1 MILSWH
7 DSVLCAGTKS
17 LTEWLGLQ
25 GRRYTA
31 DALKNRAHKH
41 IRTLLQPEVCAPVT
55 ADLNFNLLNI
65 ELEVKAEGMMKTVTM
80 LHFRRNAAGIL
91 RRIAKGE
98 RFVLSHRGR
107 PAARLE
113 PLLGAVPSDLEND
126 PFLTIGR
133 RATPSPKGKTRHQ
146 DIDRIV

>member
-1 MILSWH
+1 
-7 DSVLCAGTKS
+7 
-17 LTEWLGLQ
+17 
-25 GRRYTA
+25 
-31 DALKNRAHKH
+31 
-41 IRTLLQPEVCAPVT
+41 
-55 ADLNFNLLNI
+55 
-65 ELEVKAEGMMKTVTM
+65 MKTVTM

-113 PLLGAVPSDLEND
+113 PLDRTGPPDLAND
-126 PFLTIGR
+126 PFLGIAR

-146 DIDRIV
+146 DIDRILYGRR